1 MADTSFDYV
10 KPCTGN
16 AFFDILGLE
25 CLACPENA
33 LVSSDGYSCACSPG
47 YAFKHSAELNSN
59 YLNDPLTA
67 STCESCALAGK
78 GSSSTGQYC
87 VSCPASEG
95 AQAVNGQ
102 CECIVPGTNKAIIE
116 FD

>member
-33 LVSSDGYSCACSPG
+33 LVSSDGYSCACSPD
-47 YAFKHSAELNSN
+47 YAFKHSAELN
-59 YLNDPLTA
+59 
-67 STCESCALAGK
+67 
-78 GSSSTGQYC
+78 
-87 VSCPASEG
+87 
-95 AQAVNGQ
+95 
-102 CECIVPGTNKAIIE
+102 
-116 FD
+116 